1 MEIGENI
8 LASLNCNLKS
18 FINFTIVDKNGVLL
32 VTDSKILFC
41 ECEYVGKDL
50 ALVHD
55 FEYRL
60 ITSFDVKEDYDK
72 KKYIVFKYNGDKVK
86 ITNITS
92 GDISKVE
99 EIIKSKQIML

>member
-41 ECEYVGKDL
+41 ECVGKDL

-99 EIIKSKQIML
+99 EIVKSKQIML

>member
-32 VTDSKILFC
+32 VTDSKILF
-41 ECEYVGKDL
+41 CEYVGKDL

-99 EIIKSKQIML
+99 EIIKSKQNTL